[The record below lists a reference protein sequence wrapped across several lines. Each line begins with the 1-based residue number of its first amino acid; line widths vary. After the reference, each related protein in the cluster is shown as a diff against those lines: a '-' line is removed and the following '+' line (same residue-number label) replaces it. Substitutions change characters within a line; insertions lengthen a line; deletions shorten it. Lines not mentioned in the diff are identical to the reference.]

1 MGIFSRKPPEGAPY
15 VPQINE
21 QAVAALDQA
30 LGALGP
36 VQHIFSPGGQPIRSV
51 GVVTTPG
58 YTLLVT
64 YGFSE
69 LLAPEPMREGIR
81 HEYSIAIPQGEPVT
95 PWADAFL
102 RAQCHSM
109 LAQRV
114 DVKVGECIPF
124 NGIPLTCIAFQ
135 PEHHAM
141 MPPTTLVGMFVAADP
156 VIPRVATPAG
166 TLEIRRLVGADPYE
180 LDRAL
185 TWDPPAFLAQ
195 LQKVDP
201 LLLSSLQRP
210 SYLTQA
216 AFREAVEARAKSEG
230 STVESLVLDMRWE
243 QLPAALRIHLPQGP
257 GMVRALDALRGRIG
271 FKRKLV
277 GFAQGGAP
285 ITFEP
290 GTPGM
295 TITPQVA
302 ELAGDLT
309 SPPIATIVAA
319 LEAGAAYVDLEIQ
332 APTPA
337 RARSLFFAKVA
348 GIVKTH
354 ELDQAKVNKE
364 LGKLMDEART
374 VAALGRELAD
384 IERDADR

>member
-1 MGIFSRKPPEGAPY
+1 
-15 VPQINE
+15 
-21 QAVAALDQA
+21 
-30 LGALGP
+30 
-36 VQHIFSPGGQPIRSV
+36 
-51 GVVTTPG
+51 VTTPG

-69 LLAPEPMREGIR
+69 LLAPEPMHEGLR

-102 RAQCHSM
+102 RSQCHSM

-141 MPPTTLVGMFVAADP
+141 MPPTTLVGMFVATDP

-166 TLEIRRLVGADPYE
+166 PLEIRRIVGADPYE

-195 LQKVDP
+195 MQKADP
-201 LLLSSLQRP
+201 LLLTSLQRP

-216 AFREAVEARAKSEG
+216 PFREAVEARAKSEG
-230 STVESLVLDMRWE
+230 STVESLLLDLRWE
-243 QLPAALRIHLPQGP
+243 QFPGVLRIHLPQGP
-257 GMVRALDALRGRIG
+257 GMVRALNALRGRIG

-295 TITPQVA
+295 TITPQLA
-302 ELAGDLT
+302 ELAGDLA

-319 LEAGAAYVDLEIQ
+319 LEAGAPYVDLAIQ

-337 RARSLFFAKVA
+337 RARSMFFAKVA
-348 GIVKTH
+348 ATVKTH
-354 ELDQAKVNKE
+354 ELDQAKLNKE
-364 LGKLMDEART
+364 LGKLTDEART
-374 VAALGRELAD
+374 VAALTSQLAD
-384 IERDADR
+384 TERDQDRAAQAAVIRTLRFARSTDQSVILPLIEILSRDA